1 MCFRVCL
8 GIGMRVISCI
18 YTLHNLWLVALAAAV
33 CLGGGW
39 VALELFRRAGARQG
53 VQRTGWLFLA
63 AIAAGS
69 SVWCTHFVAMLAYDV
84 QVPVVF
90 DPLMTMFSLLIV
102 IAGSGLAFHLAT
114 KPGTA
119 RSAIAGAVLG
129 LSISAMHYTGML
141 AYHVDGFIEWDA
153 SYIVY
158 SVAIAAA
165 FGAASLAAIGHGRH
179 QLGLAMFVV
188 AVVGLHFTGMTAVS
202 VTPFATGAP
211 LADPAVFI
219 AMGVAVAGVAMIIV
233 ATGVASSMIDNDST
247 EKNVETL
254 RQMALNDP
262 LTGLPNRTSFSD
274 YLERELV
281 RAEADGR
288 KVAVIGIDLD
298 KFKEIN
304 DLRGHDAGD
313 QALKIIADRLTAI
326 LRDGEMVARIG
337 GDEFA
342 AIKRF
347 SEQRFLLDFVGRI
360 ERELFTSMRI
370 DEFDVTPG
378 ASIGVSVYPTD
389 GDNAARLVGNA
400 DLAMYRAKADVTRAV
415 CFYEA
420 DMDELARTRR
430 NLALDLRRA
439 IELNQLQLHYQ
450 LQTSLTGQTVLGHE
464 ALLRWKHHERG
475 YISPAEFI
483 PLAEETGLIL
493 PIGEWVLREAC
504 REAASWPTAGKIAVN
519 LSAVQLAHSD
529 MPKLVQDILEE
540 TKLPASRLELEITES
555 SIIQDKVRS
564 LHALRQIRELGVTI
578 AIDDFGTGYSSLD
591 TLRSFPF
598 DRIKLDRSFMNE
610 LDHSQ
615 QARAIIRAVLALGKS
630 LDISVLAEGVETQE
644 QLKLLLAEGCNE
656 AQGYLFGRP
665 APRETLDAA
674 AATLA
679 AA

>member
-1 MCFRVCL
+1 
-8 GIGMRVISCI
+8 MRVISCI
-18 YTLHNLWLVALAAAV
+18 YYLHNIWLVGLAAIV
-33 CLGGGW
+33 CVGGGW
-39 VALELFRRAGARQG
+39 VALELFRRAGSRQG
-53 VQRTGWLFLA
+53 VQRKGWLFLA

-69 SVWCTHFVAMLAYDV
+69 SVWCTHFVAILAYDA

-90 DPLMTMFSLLIV
+90 DPLMTMLSLLIV
-102 IAGSGLAFHLAT
+102 IVGSGLAFRIAMQ
-114 KPGTA
+114 PGA
-119 RSAIAGAVLG
+119 GRAAIAGCLLG
-129 LSISAMHYTGML
+129 ASIAAMHYAGMA
-141 AYHVDGFIEWDA
+141 AYHADGIVEWDA
-153 SYIVY
+153 SYVVY
-158 SVAIAAA
+158 SLVTAAA
-165 FGAASLAAIGHGRH
+165 FGAASLVAMGRERPLIG
-179 QLGLAMFVV
+179 LSMFVL

-202 VTPFATGAP
+202 VTPFVTGAP
-211 LADPAVFI
+211 LADPAVFV

-233 ATGVASSMIDNDST
+233 ATGVASYMIDNDST
-247 EKNVETL
+247 EKNVATL

-262 LTGLPNRTSFSD
+262 LTGLPNRTSYSD

-281 RAEADGR
+281 RAQADGN
-288 KVAVIGIDLD
+288 KIAVIGIDLD

-313 QALKIIADRLTAI
+313 QALKIIANRLTAI

-347 SEQRFLLDFVGRI
+347 TEQRALLDFVGRL
-360 ERELFTSMRI
+360 ERELFSSMRI
-370 DEFDVTPG
+370 DEFDITPG

-389 GDNAARLVGNA
+389 GNNAVRLVGNA
-400 DLAMYRAKADVTRAV
+400 DLAMYRAKGDVTRAV

-439 IELNQLQLHYQ
+439 IELKQLQLHYQ
-450 LQTSLTGQTVLGHE
+450 VQTSLAGKEVLGHE

-504 REAASWPTAGKIAVN
+504 REAASWPDAGKIAVN

-529 MPKLVQDILEE
+529 LPKLVQDILVE
-540 TKLPASRLELEITES
+540 TGLPASRLELEITES

-644 QLKLLLAEGCNE
+644 QLRLLQSEGCDE
-656 AQGYLFGRP
+656 AQGYFFGRP
-665 APRETLDAA
+665 APRETLEG
-674 AATLA
+674 AATPLA
-679 AA
+679 QVA